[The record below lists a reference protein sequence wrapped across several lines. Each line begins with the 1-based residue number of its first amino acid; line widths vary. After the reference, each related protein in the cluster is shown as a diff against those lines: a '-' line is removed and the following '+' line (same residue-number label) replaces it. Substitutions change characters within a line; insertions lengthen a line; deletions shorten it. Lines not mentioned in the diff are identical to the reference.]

1 MTFETISV
9 TLEEGKT
16 LVFETGKIARQANGA
31 VLARMQETWV
41 FSSVCAANLEEAVDF
56 LPLRVDYQEKFSSIG
71 KTLGGFIKRK
81 AAQQKEKF

>member
-31 VLARMQETWV
+31 VLARMQE
-41 FSSVCAANLEEAVDF
+41 
-56 LPLRVDYQEKFSSIG
+56 
-71 KTLGGFIKRK
+71 
-81 AAQQKEKF
+81 